1 VTWRIAVLV
10 VLGLVVVRLAF
21 LVRAVA
27 CGKLPWTRL
36 LLPSIVVIEGIG
48 LAGHAMW
55 QVRLGT
61 AVALEI
67 TFVVVAIR
75 ALRRKGGELPEI
87 GIARAL
93 EALVPAAIARLAAI
107 ELVIVGL
114 AARFVAGGWR
124 RPTPAGFTYHREN
137 GLRMMLPM
145 LPLLAVGDI
154 LLLELVILPHAALW
168 LRIVLHVLA
177 GYGLV
182 WLIGLYASAR
192 ARPHRL
198 VDGRL
203 ELHRGVLRRAV
214 VEVAQIASVMPL
226 PSFADDW
233 KKRAYLKGTVRL
245 DLGAAHVLELKLR
258 DGTRMIVGVD
268 DPAAFTAAV

>member
-1 VTWRIAVLV
+1 MLV